1 MQKLEIEPGYFQSN
15 GQACD
20 VVILHRV
27 SPKLCFKKILGDF
40 WFLVENILYRN
51 ETTYEIHV
59 DVISL
64 APEAVT
70 VLVVAIDAAQISGF
84 VLTQST
90 LK

>member
-1 MQKLEIEPGYFQSN
+1 M
-15 GQACD
+15 
-20 VVILHRV
+20 V
-27 SPKLCFKKILGDF
+27 
-40 WFLVENILYRN
+40 FLVENILYRN